1 MPGAVLP
8 HQPSIPTG
16 SPDDTARAML
26 ELVEGER
33 KKSIDRSTQT
43 GAALVSPGG
52 RILSLMHN
60 GLPEGVADLP
70 ERHVRPGKYSF
81 FEHAERRTL
90 YDCAANGLA
99 TRGAVMYASH
109 FPCDECARAIVECKV
124 ARLVVN
130 AACMD
135 IGLVTRFFG
144 KMGNAA
150 EILNGGRVAVR
161 MFHPGFHAAS
171 GAGRSLLGALRPLG
185 GRDSWKAVRDS
196 IASFWDDKDPGNE
209 ALPAK
214 HALADAADFVR
225 LYGCVQDAAA
235 TWESDGRVTALWR
248 AGHASAVVRFMGDG
262 GAEWAIFADRIV
274 FGAGG
279 FGDCLSALAACPG
292 LAPGCGSSGG
302 VIS

>member
-8 HQPSIPTG
+8 HQSAIPTG
-16 SPDDTARAML
+16 SPDDTACAML

-52 RILSLMHN
+52 RILSLMRN

-70 ERHVRPGKYSF
+70 ERHGRPMKYSF

-90 YDCAANGLA
+90 YDCAANGIA
-99 TRGAVMYASH
+99 TRGAAMYSSH
-109 FPCDECARAIVECKV
+109 FPCDDCARAIVECRV

-135 IGLVTRFFG
+135 IGLVTRFFDR
-144 KMGNAA
+144 MGNAA
-150 EILNGGRVAVR
+150 DILNGAGVAVR
-161 MFHPGFHAAS
+161 MFHPGFHVAS
-171 GAGRSLLGALRPLG
+171 GAGRGLPAGPRPLG
-185 GRDSWKAVRDS
+185 ERDVWKAVGDS
-196 IASFWDDKDPGNE
+196 IDSFWSDKDPGDE
-209 ALPAK
+209 ALPAR

-248 AGHASAVVRFMGDG
+248 AGHASAVVRFRGDG
-262 GAEWAIFADRIV
+262 RAEWAILADRIA
-274 FGAGG
+274 FGAGC
-279 FGDCLSALAACPG
+279 FGDCLSALAARPG
-292 LAPGCGSSGG
+292 LAPASGCPGDA
-302 VIS
+302 VR